1 MLGTAFLGSA
11 AFLAAS
17 ALCQQFSVTG
27 YEGTCKKIE
36 RAISSASQ
44 VFYPG
49 SPGFEADISHWANS
63 SSQVSAC
70 SVEPGT
76 PQDIGLILRE
86 LAKTRTPFAVKS
98 AGHAV
103 NRGFSSTLGVQI
115 SLTRFDDIVID
126 EDSETVE
133 IGAGLTWTDVYA
145 SIVPKGIN
153 VVGGRINGVG
163 VPGLTLGGGYS
174 WKTNQFGLTLDTVTK
189 FELVLPSG
197 EVTTVTEKDE
207 DLWFGLRG
215 GLNNYGVVTKFT
227 LKSHKQPDI
236 WAALINFVG
245 DQVDGAQQAFSKFVS
260 EPHDHKALQLG
271 EFVYANGTLLFG
283 ISLFYDGPE
292 PPQGLY
298 DELLNLPSASKSI
311 VEGSFVE
318 FVDSQLLPGFKRGYL
333 SSAPILHYTEPIMNA
348 FMNETEF
355 YGKKLS
361 QYDPSVL
368 VVYTIDPFESDL
380 FTHGSPSAY
389 PPDRTRPVFP
399 SSIYYGWT
407 DESVDK
413 HMDDAIRTSTA
424 TLERAGIQDGQDL
437 ENAPAYVNY
446 AISGTPLEKIYG
458 GNLQRLREIRAKYDP
473 EDIMGLAGGWK
484 F

>member
-1 MLGTAFLGSA
+1 MLGTAFLGG

-17 ALCQQFSVTG
+17 VLCQQFPVTS
-27 YEGTCKKIE
+27 YEDTCKMIE
-36 RAISSASQ
+36 QTISSASQ
-44 VFYPG
+44 VFYLG
-49 SPGFEADISHWANS
+49 SPEFEAGISHWANS

-76 PQDIGLILRE
+76 PQDVGLILRE
-86 LAKTRTPFAVKS
+86 LASTRTPFAVKG
-98 AGHAV
+98 AGHSV

-115 SLTRFDDIVID
+115 SLTRFKDIFINK
-126 EDSETVE
+126 DSETVE

-163 VPGLTLGGGYS
+163 VSGLTLGGGYS
-174 WKTNQFGLTLDTVTK
+174 WKTNQFGLTLDTATE

-215 GLNNYGVVTKFT
+215 GLNNFGVVTKFT

-245 DQVDGAQQAFSKFVS
+245 DQVDGAQKAFYEFLS
-260 EPHDHKALQLG
+260 EPHDHKAVQLG

-292 PPQGLY
+292 PPLGLY
-298 DELLNLPSASKSI
+298 DELLNLPSISKSI
-311 VEGSFVE
+311 TKGSFVE
-318 FVDSQLLPGFKRGYL
+318 FRKPSLRTVSRGYL
-333 SSAPILHYTEPIMNA
+333 SSVPILHYTEPIMNA
-348 FMNETEF
+348 LMNETEF

-368 VVYTIDPFESDL
+368 VVYTLDPFESDL

-407 DESVDK
+407 DKLVDK
-413 HMDDAIRTSTA
+413 HMDDAMRTSTA

-437 ENAPAYVNY
+437 ENAAAYVNY
-446 AISGTPLEKIYG
+446 AMSGTPLEKIYG
-458 GNLQRLREIRAKYDP
+458 RNLQRLREIREKYDP
-473 EDIMGLAGGWK
+473 EDLMGLAGGWK
-484 F
+484 L